1 MFVGIPSDLS
11 GGVKAFPEIALPL
24 PFFFLPNIPLD
35 EQWPSAVKQFMKKFG
50 INYHV
55 AIGAFNIVQYFGGA
69 GIPSTFVINRSG
81 KIVSKISALRRRK
94 PLQSE
99 IAPLL

>member
-1 MFVGIPSDLS
+1 
-11 GGVKAFPEIALPL
+11 
-24 PFFFLPNIPLD
+24 
-35 EQWPSAVKQFMKKFG
+35 MKEFG

-81 KIVSKISALRRRK
+81 KIVAKHIGFAAKETLE
-94 PLQSE
+94 SE